1 MTKEEL
7 LEQAFEA
14 QKNAYAPYSNFHV
27 GAAVLTA
34 DDHVVL
40 GANVENASYPAGA
53 CAEAT
58 ALNAAYSLGYRKDD
72 IKMIAITSHGDTPAR
87 PCGKCRQIIRELA
100 GKQVPIILS
109 NRNETVETTIE
120 VLLPD
125 SFGPEDLLK

>member
-87 PCGKCRQIIRELA
+87 PCGICRQIIRELA